1 MFVITFVKGEL
12 HIQHTLEMSH
22 QCANRD
28 HTQHLQKKTCGV
40 RCGGSFDAKKENVTL
55 ILCLLS
61 WLQEITSAAAAGE
74 HVEKQA
80 FASLGFKVKTAF
92 RDYKR

>member
-12 HIQHTLEMSH
+12 RIQHTLEMSH
-22 QCANRD
+22 QCTNRD

-40 RCGGSFDAKKENVTL
+40 RCGGGGGGSFVDAKKENVTL

-61 WLQEITSAAAAGE
+61 WLQEITSA
-74 HVEKQA
+74 
-80 FASLGFKVKTAF
+80 
-92 RDYKR
+92 